1 MLREDVIGRL
11 IVTLMGGISRIR
23 ELLQEHKI
31 EDAETE
37 LASAEQQLGLPPGIE
52 RFDAASAAL
61 MAGGGDRV
69 VLAAMLLELRAAA
82 ADERGAA
89 EEADRHRARALVLLR
104 HATPS
109 QLTREARDLQAR
121 LQADLQ

>member
-1 MLREDVIGRL
+1 MLREDVTSRL

-23 ELLQEHKI
+23 ELLQAHKV

-37 LASAEQQLGLPPGIE
+37 LAAAEQQLGLPPGIE

-69 VLAAMLLELRAAA
+69 VLAAMLLELRAEA
-82 ADERGAA
+82 ADARGDEAK
-89 EEADRHRARALVLLR
+89 ADRHRGRALALLH

-109 QLTREARDLQAR
+109 QLTREAKELEAR
-121 LQADLQ
+121 LEG

>member
-23 ELLQEHKI
+23 ELLQEQKV
-31 EDAETE
+31 EEAETA
-37 LASAEQQLGLPPGIE
+37 LAAAEQQLGLPPGIE

-69 VLAAMLLELRAAA
+69 VLAAMLLELRAEVAMT
-82 ADERGAA
+82 RGA
-89 EEADRHRARALVLLR
+89 EDQADRHRARALTMLQ

-109 QLTREARDLQAR
+109 QLTREAKALEDR
-121 LQADLQ
+121 LAG